1 MSDQAPD
8 KCRQGVDYKETADVL
23 NLHAVVRRE
32 KREPRIGLAP
42 LSTWL
47 VAVCSL
53 AIFSSGFYFGRYSG
67 EFSGESLDPGGAND
81 FSGPPARTVAQKVPA
96 NEANADNGSAQ
107 TRPAASATVT
117 IMIRNMKFEPAKMEV
132 WRGDVVEWKNDDITP
147 HTATA
152 ALFDSGSIDP
162 EKSWR
167 YTVREAGTFPYGCTF
182 HPDMKGAIVVK

>member
-8 KCRQGVDYKETADVL
+8 ECGQGVDYKETADVL
-23 NLHAVVRRE
+23 NLLAVGRRE
-32 KREPRIGLAP
+32 KRGPHIGFAP

-67 EFSGESLDPGGAND
+67 EFSGESLDPGGARD
-81 FSGPPARTVAQKVPA
+81 FSGSPAAALAQQLPA
-96 NEANADNGSAQ
+96 NEANGSTQ
-107 TRPAASATVT
+107 TQAGASATVA
-117 IMIRNMKFEPAKMEV
+117 IVIRNMKFEPAKLEV
-132 WRGDVVEWKNDDITP
+132 RQGDVVEWKNDDLTP

-152 ALFDSGSIDP
+152 ARFDSGSIEP

-167 YTVREAGTFPYGCTF
+167 YTVRERGTFPYACTF